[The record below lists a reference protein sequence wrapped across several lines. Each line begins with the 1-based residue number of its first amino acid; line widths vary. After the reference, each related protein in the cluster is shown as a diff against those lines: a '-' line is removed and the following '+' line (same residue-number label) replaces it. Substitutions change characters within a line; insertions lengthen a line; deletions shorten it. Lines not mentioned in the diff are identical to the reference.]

1 VRPGPVNVADIGIV
15 RRQYEVMAPE
25 HARFQLDH
33 SETTRGM
40 LGEAD
45 RIARIEHGELQL
57 PDGDCGCDY
66 KLGSGKVSTWRDSH
80 G

>member
-1 VRPGPVNVADIGIV
+1 MRPGPVNVADIGIV
-15 RRQYEVMAPE
+15 RRQYEVMAPK
-25 HARFQLDH
+25 H

-45 RIARIEHGELQL
+45 RIARIEHGKLQL